1 MPKIKGTSKSVER
14 INIKALIKKITWG
27 AILIS
32 DKIDLK
38 TKIVSRVKDFNNDKM
53 IDSPGR
59 HKHVYVPNSRALKYM
74 KEKLTKLKGV
84 INNETVIVGNI
95 NTLL

>member
-1 MPKIKGTSKSVER
+1 
-14 INIKALIKKITWG
+14 
-27 AILIS
+27 
-32 DKIDLK
+32 
-38 TKIVSRVKDFNNDKM
+38 M

-59 HKHVYVPNSRALKYM
+59 HKHVYVPKSRALKYM

-84 INNETVIVGNI
+84 INNDTVIVGDI